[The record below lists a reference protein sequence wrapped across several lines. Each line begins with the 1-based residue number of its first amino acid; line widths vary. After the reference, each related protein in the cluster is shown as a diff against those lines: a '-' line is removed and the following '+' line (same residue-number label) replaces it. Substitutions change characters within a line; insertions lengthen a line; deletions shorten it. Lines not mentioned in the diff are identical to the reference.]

1 MERTYYNLAG
11 PGSFGGV
18 KALARN
24 AETDMDET
32 REWLRGQETYTLHKP
47 LRRKFLRRKTFTVG
61 IDHLW
66 QIDLVD
72 VASLSRYNDAHRFI
86 LTCIDCF
93 SRFAWA
99 VPLKSKKAVAVR
111 DAFAAIVEGGMRKP
125 TYLQSDKGSE
135 FLNATFQAYLQQSG
149 IRFYT
154 SQNADI
160 KCALVERFN
169 RTLKSRMWRYFTY
182 KNTLRYVDVLSD
194 MMKSYNDSYHSAIK
208 TAPSLVTIH
217 NEDKVRRV
225 LYPEKSRGK
234 PKWKFAVGDKVRLAQ
249 EKREFKKGYLPGWT
263 REIFTISERIP
274 TSPPTYRLVDYA
286 NEAIEGKFYAQ
297 ELQAVNK
304 ADDVFR
310 VEKVIGTRRK
320 LGKIQYLVRWL
331 GYPPK
336 FDSWV
341 DDILS

>member
-1 MERTYYNLAG
+1 MERTYYDLAG

-24 AETDMDET
+24 ADKDLDET
-32 REWLRGQETYTLHKP
+32 REWLSGQDTYTLHKP
-47 LRRKFLRRKTFTVG
+47 VRRKFPRRKTLSLG

-66 QIDLVD
+66 QVDLVD
-72 VASLSRYNDAHRFI
+72 VASISRYNDSHRFI

-93 SRFAWA
+93 SRYAWA
-99 VPLKSKKAVAVR
+99 VAIKSKNAQAVR
-111 DAFAAIVEGGMRKP
+111 DAFVSIIESGIRKP
-125 TYLQSDKGSE
+125 TYLQSDKGTE
-135 FLNATFQAYLQQSG
+135 FLNSTFQRYLRQLG

-154 SQNADI
+154 SENADI

-169 RTLKSRMWRYFTY
+169 RTLKTKMWRYFTY
-182 KNTLRYVDVLSD
+182 RNTLRYVDVLAE
-194 MMKSYNDSYHSAIK
+194 MVKSYNDTYHSTIK
-208 TAPSLVTIH
+208 IAPSRVTIA
-217 NEDKVRRV
+217 NENKIRLV
-225 LYPEKSRGK
+225 LYPEKRRGK
-234 PKWKFAVGDKVRLAQ
+234 IKWKFDVGDTVRLTQ

-263 REIFTISERIP
+263 REIFKISARVP
-274 TSPPTYRLVDYA
+274 TTPPTYRLVDDA
-286 NEAIEGKFYAQ
+286 DEEIQGKFYAQ
-297 ELQAVNK
+297 ELQRVSK
-304 ADDVFR
+304 RDDVFR
-310 VEKVIGTRRK
+310 IEKVIRTRRK